1 MTRSSKQEYLEY
13 RFRTAE
19 ETLEAARS
27 LARDGH
33 WNSVINRLYYTCFY
47 AISALPYKYD
57 INARS
62 HSGLKHQFS
71 LNFIKTGL
79 IEKSLAGVYI
89 ELFDYRQEGDYADFV
104 DFDENTTLP
113 LFQPVEN
120 LLQRIEELINEN

>member
-13 RFRTAE
+13 RIRTAK

-47 AISALPYKYD
+47 AISALLYKYD

-79 IEKSLAGVYI
+79 IEKSLTGVYI

-104 DFDENTTLP
+104 DFDENKTLP

>member
-1 MTRSSKQEYLEY
+1 MTRSSKQEYIEY
-13 RFRTAE
+13 RIRTAK
-19 ETLEAARS
+19 ETLEASRS

-47 AISALPYKYD
+47 AISALLYKYD

-89 ELFDYRQEGDYADFV
+89 ELFDYRQEGDYSDFV

>member
-13 RFRTAE
+13 RIRTAK

-47 AISALPYKYD
+47 AISALLYKYD

-79 IEKSLAGVYI
+79 IEKSLTGVYI

-113 LFQPVEN
+113 LFQPVED